1 MGEDIASVVDT
12 AHFRPPA
19 TGGPSGYLKRLDFD
33 FCLSLDKQGEAL
45 ARFLYGH
52 LLKRIDEKS
61 IYQRSLIG
69 FLSDIGFGYIAT
81 EEPMRRNERLKRTV
95 FPALDLLK
103 GQAIRS
109 YELDGRSNIFF
120 LPKA

>member
-19 TGGPSGYLKRLDFD
+19 AGGPCGYLKRLDFD

-69 FLSDIGFGYIAT
+69 FLSLDSQVFSGGHHRHV
-81 EEPMRRNERLKRTV
+81 PHDLMRSVL
-95 FPALDLLK
+95 
-103 GQAIRS
+103 
-109 YELDGRSNIFF
+109 
-120 LPKA
+120 